1 MKAEPETP
9 DLKWITLDC
18 SQMEPPEPMLRVL
31 EQLDRLKQGEGIK
44 MLHRMKPRLLFPK
57 LQENELKI
65 QPLHQNLLLGYLPCT
80 QAFHSLLHL
89 GKYAF

>member
-18 SQMEPPEPMLRVL
+18 SLMEPPEPMLRVL

-57 LQENELKI
+57 LQERGWNFRVIEQTPDQI
-65 QPLHQNLLLGYLPCT
+65 EVRIWQE
-80 QAFHSLLHL
+80 SM
-89 GKYAF
+89 

>member
-18 SQMEPPEPMLRVL
+18 SLMEPPEPMLRVL

-57 LQENELKI
+57 LQEI
-65 QPLHQNLLLGYLPCT
+65 SDVDPCVIDIEKLNFF
-80 QAFHSLLHL
+80 Q
-89 GKYAF
+89 K

>member
-1 MKAEPETP
+1 MNAEFKTP

-57 LQENELKI
+57 LQERSWNFRVIEYTPDQI
-65 QPLHQNLLLGYLPCT
+65 EVRIWQE
-80 QAFHSLLHL
+80 SM
-89 GKYAF
+89 

>member
-1 MKAEPETP
+1 MNAEHETP

-18 SQMEPPEPMLRVL
+18 SLFEPPEPMLLVL

-57 LQENELKI
+57 LQKRGWNFRVIEHTSDQFEVRIWQESK
-65 QPLHQNLLLGYLPCT
+65 
-80 QAFHSLLHL
+80 
-89 GKYAF
+89 

>member
-1 MKAEPETP
+1 MKNEPETP

-44 MLHRMKPRLLFPK
+44 MLHRMKHRLLFPK
-57 LQENELKI
+57 LQDRGWKFRIIE
-65 QPLHQNLLLGYLPCT
+65 HT
-80 QAFHSLLHL
+80 QYQIEVRIWQESM
-89 GKYAF
+89 

>member
-31 EQLDRLKQGEGIK
+31 EQLDRLQPGEGIK

-57 LQENELKI
+57 L
-65 QPLHQNLLLGYLPCT
+65 
-80 QAFHSLLHL
+80 
-89 GKYAF
+89 

>member
-1 MKAEPETP
+1 MNAEFKTP

-44 MLHRMKPRLLFPK
+44 MLHWMKPRLLFPK
-57 LQENELKI
+57 LQERGWNFRVIEHTPDQIEVRIWQESK
-65 QPLHQNLLLGYLPCT
+65 
-80 QAFHSLLHL
+80 
-89 GKYAF
+89 